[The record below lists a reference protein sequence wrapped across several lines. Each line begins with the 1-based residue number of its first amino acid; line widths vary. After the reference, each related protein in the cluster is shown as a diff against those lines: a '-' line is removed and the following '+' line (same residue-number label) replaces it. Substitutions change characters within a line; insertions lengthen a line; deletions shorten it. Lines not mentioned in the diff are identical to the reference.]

1 MQGPWSG
8 PGLERMN
15 PGVVYALVAACGL
28 GAVTTQA
35 KFVYADGGNALTL
48 MFWRFIMSVLVIG
61 LIVIIQR
68 GSFRLPPETGRPT
81 VLVGIIWSGSMIC
94 YLMAVESIS
103 VSLAVLILYSY
114 PVLVFVFSVVSG
126 RIALSARTAIAFFTA
141 FTGLA
146 LMLLSKNLVPNLSGI
161 LFAMLAACGA
171 AYTFLVGRTVA
182 SRMSPLV
189 LAFWVN
195 FMGILLIMPL
205 IHGRF
210 SMPSSNFALTVLGS
224 ATLCY
229 IIAIVCQ
236 FQSLARM
243 PSAKAAFIFNF
254 EPVVSILL
262 ALFILGENL
271 SPLQWAGAGLVML
284 VLLGSERILRQEERT
299 GQP

>member
-1 MQGPWSG
+1 MPGFGPD
-8 PGLERMN
+8 PERMN

-48 MFWRFIMSVLVIG
+48 MFWRFVMSVLVIG
-61 LIVIIQR
+61 LLVILQR
-68 GSFRLPPETGRPT
+68 GSFRLPRETRMSA
-81 VLVGIIWSGSMIC
+81 VLVGIIWSASMIC

-114 PVLVFVFSVVSG
+114 PVLVFVASVASG
-126 RIALSARTAIAFFTA
+126 RLALSARTAVAFFTA

-146 LMLLSKNLVPNLSGI
+146 LMLLSKDQTPNLPGI

-171 AYTFLVGRTVA
+171 AYTFLAGGAVA
-182 SRMSPLV
+182 NRMNPLV
-189 LAFWVN
+189 LTFWVN
-195 FMGILLIMPL
+195 LMGILLIMPL
-205 IHGRF
+205 VYGRF
-210 SMPSSNFALTVLGS
+210 SMPSSHFALTMLGG

-229 IIAIVCQ
+229 VIAIVCQ

-243 PSAKAAFIFNF
+243 PSAKAAFVFNF

-262 ALFILGENL
+262 ALGVLGESL
-271 SPLQWAGAGLVML
+271 SYLQWTGAGLVIL
-284 VLLGSERILRQEERT
+284 VLLGSDRILRQEGR
-299 GQP
+299 GPQ